1 MVEDY
6 THYLTIKIKVLGL
19 KSFDTEFGSDL
30 QFCLVLVQDMLN
42 AYIDLAQ
49 TYDRN
54 NRIKNTENIA
64 NMLTQQFSNPDQFTN
79 FI

>member
-6 THYLTIKIKVLGL
+6 LTVKIKVLGL
-19 KSFDTEFGSDL
+19 KSFDTEFGNDS

-54 NRIKNTENIA
+54 NRIKNAENIA
-64 NMLTQQFSNPDQFTN
+64 NMLTQQLSNPDQFTN